1 MTILITIAI
10 TIIIM
15 LLLLAW
21 SVNIANYIQ
30 MQKVTAALV
39 EMTTLARQEAQTIQ
53 GLTKYITDLT
63 IVIENLSEVTE
74 GLGQAMYEN
83 SFKILRDGPRMFSGY
98 SPDEIANK
106 MQKADYELNDDDI
119 NQLRDLFMGIED
131 DEEDG
136 EETP

>member
-1 MTILITIAI
+1 MTILITIAL
-10 TIIIM
+10 TVSVM
-15 LLLLAW
+15 LLILMY
-21 SVNIANYIQ
+21 SVCLANYIQ

-39 EMTTLARQEAQTIQ
+39 EMTTLARQESQTIQ

-98 SPDEIANK
+98 SPDEIAEK
-106 MQKADYELNDDDI
+106 MQRADYELSEEDI
-119 NQLRDLFMGIED
+119 NQLRDLFMGMED
-131 DEEDG
+131 EDDG